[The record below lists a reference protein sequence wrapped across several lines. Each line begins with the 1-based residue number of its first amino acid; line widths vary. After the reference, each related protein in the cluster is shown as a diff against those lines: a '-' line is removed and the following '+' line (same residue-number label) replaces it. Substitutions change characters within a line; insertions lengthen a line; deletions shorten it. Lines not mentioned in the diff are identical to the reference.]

1 MNLLVYGFIQAFW
14 IAETMSAS
22 KKPNKPMASLSAQDF
37 LSRRRTRLLG
47 ENIKSALIVS
57 VINAFIIWLLISQN
71 TPTPLIHYWFGVA
84 VLASLYRGYLLLS
97 LPGDAI
103 SFPPFRWIAFVATT
117 ALAGAMWPMPLFML
131 PSDID
136 PAYAHLIIFVVAG
149 MTAAAAHSYATHPQL
164 VVAFVMPALA
174 VLIYY
179 YVENYRDTSYFIA
192 AFAVLYFLGTY
203 SVTRRASRSL
213 IQAIRNQ
220 WQSERRRKDLE
231 EKREQLRVEFAA
243 KKKSEARQ
251 KAQVEK
257 IRAFNSTLD
266 QLFQKHALQQS
277 ALDEFYED
285 CIKTVSDA
293 LSIERVSIWS
303 FSENREAIL
312 CEVLFQATKGT
323 VEKKGATLSARM
335 YPAYFSCLREN
346 RVIVASDAE
355 TDPQTIEFLEVYLEP
370 NGIKSLLDAPIRS
383 HDGVAGII
391 CCESVG
397 AHREWKADE
406 IGFLASVA
414 QLVSTR
420 LFSEEAKTLNE
431 ELTIALNTAQNANKA
446 KEEFMA
452 TMNHELRTPMNGV
465 LGAASLLQQSE
476 LDTKNRKLARA
487 ISQSGDVL
495 MRLLNDMLDFS
506 KLEAGKVTLEN
517 VGFHINALVEDALT
531 PHAYTASEK
540 KLKLERQID
549 TPKGLTLFGDPVRV
563 AQIIHNLISNAVKFT
578 EKGSVRVCVSYAE
591 ESGLEITVEDTGI
604 GIAENRIMEIFQPFF
619 QAESSTTRRFGG
631 TGLGL
636 TIVDRLVYAFDG
648 TLSVQ
653 SKIGV
658 GTTLNVHLPLEV
670 CEPVQSGT
678 NDETET
684 GAASRINTQGARVLL
699 VDDNQTNL
707 LVISAFLKKGG
718 AVVTTADGG
727 ISAIKAFEEGDFDA
741 VLMDIHMPGMDG
753 VEAMQRIRRDYP
765 HKAEHVPVIA
775 VTADAMPEQ
784 VANYRR
790 AGFDDHIAKPVNEG
804 KLIACLEMHLRQFGN
819 ATKAAASA

>member
-1 MNLLVYGFIQAFW
+1 
-14 IAETMSAS
+14 MSAS
-22 KKPNKPMASLSAQDF
+22 TKPSQATANLTAQDF

-47 ENIKSALIVS
+47 QNIKSALIVS
-57 VINAFIIWLLISQN
+57 VINAFIIWLLFMQK
-71 TPTPLIHYWFGVA
+71 TPTLHIHCWLV
-84 VLASLYRGYLLLS
+84 VTILASLYRGYLLLS
-97 LPGDAI
+97 LPGDAVN
-103 SFPPFRWIAFVATT
+103 FPPLRWYTFVGAT

-131 PSDID
+131 PPGID
-136 PAYAHLIIFVVAG
+136 PAYAHLIVFVVAG

-164 VVAFVMPALA
+164 VVAFVIPALA
-174 VLIYY
+174 GLIYY
-179 YVENYRDTSYFIA
+179 YFENYRDTSYFIA
-192 AFAVLYFLGTY
+192 AFAVLYFIGTY
-203 SVTRRASRSL
+203 FVTRRASRSL

-231 EKREQLRVEFAA
+231 EKREQLRLEFAA
-243 KKKSEARQ
+243 KQESEARQ

-257 IRAFNSTLD
+257 IRAFNNTLD

-303 FSENREAIL
+303 FTENSEAIL
-312 CEVLFQATKGT
+312 CEALFQANKNT
-323 VEKKGATLSARM
+323 VERKCATLSARM
-335 YPAYFSCLREN
+335 YPAYFACLREN

-355 TDPQTIEFLEVYLEP
+355 TDPQTAEFLEVYLEP
-370 NGIKSLLDAPIRS
+370 NDIKSLLDAPIRS

-397 AHREWKADE
+397 GHREWKADE

-420 LFSEEAKTLNE
+420 LFSEEAKVLNE

-476 LDTKNRKLARA
+476 LDAKNQKLARA

-506 KLEAGKVTLEN
+506 KMEAGKVTLEN
-517 VGFHINALVEDALT
+517 VGFDINALVDDALT
-531 PHAYTASEK
+531 PHAYAASEK
-540 KLKLERQID
+540 KLKLERVID
-549 TPKGLTLFGDPVRV
+549 TPKGLNLYGDPVRV
-563 AQIIHNLISNAVKFT
+563 AQIFHNLISNAVKFT
-578 EKGSVRVCVSYAE
+578 EKGSVSVSVSYTEKA
-591 ESGLEITVEDTGI
+591 GLEITVQDTGI

-636 TIVDRLVYAFDG
+636 TIVDRLVYAFNG

-653 SKIGV
+653 STVGV
-658 GTTLNVHLPLEV
+658 GTTLNVHLPLKVCDEV
-670 CEPVQSGT
+670 QPKNGNANKAV
-678 NDETET
+678 DT
-684 GAASRINTQGARVLL
+684 GRVDVEGARVLL

-718 AVVTTADGG
+718 AVVTTADSG
-727 ISAIKAFEEGDFDA
+727 ISAIKAFEKEDFDA

-753 VEAMQRIRRDYP
+753 VEAMRRIRRDYP
-765 HKAEHVPVIA
+765 RKANHVPVIA

-790 AGFDDHIAKPVNEG
+790 AGFDDHISKPVNQSE
-804 KLIACLEMHLRQFGN
+804 LIECLERHLRQIGN
-819 ATKAAASA
+819 AGRTAASA